1 MTQDNKD
8 RTKPSI
14 GRVGAIEADEKVP
27 PADQALLAA
36 IIGPWVPMERY
47 RFTISDGD
55 SFEHAGEAVYASPL
69 AAEAHA
75 TQVAKE
81 LSEDGDTWHGGWISV
96 DDTRGNEIARVP
108 IGIER
113 TPTKSEV
120 ARRSSQLA
128 IRKSN
133 TIILRLDEA
142 AARRAGRPP
151 DRDPDRDD

>member
-1 MTQDNKD
+1 
-8 RTKPSI
+8 
-14 GRVGAIEADEKVP
+14 
-27 PADQALLAA
+27 
-36 IIGPWVPMERY
+36 MERY
-47 RFTISDGD
+47 RFTIADGD

-120 ARRSSQLA
+120 ARRSPQLA